1 MFAPSRLLELYLFRG
16 GGPGRG
22 RRRGRLGAW
31 RPPWGAGGAA
41 GPTAWR
47 GDLRGQGWGLGGDGG
62 GWGLGGDGGGW
73 GLGGDG
79 GGWGLGGDG
88 GGWGLGGDGG
98 AWGLGGDGVAWGL
111 AGDEAS
117 GPRRLSSGRCLNRA
131 PSKLTVPFRTPLEAE
146 MARRSLA
153 PYVQRPRG
161 LVQKELTVNGSAL
174 AIRWTAE
181 DPVFFRISVNAF
193 LDQLSLVMRNIRGF
207 GSPPMRSLGRGK
219 RTDT

>member
-1 MFAPSRLLELYLFRG
+1 MQAPGDGE
-16 GGPGRG
+16 
-22 RRRGRLGAW
+22 
-31 RPPWGAGGAA
+31 GGAA
-41 GPTAWR
+41 GGAE
-47 GDLRGQGWGLGGDGG
+47 
-62 GWGLGGDGGGW
+62 
-73 GLGGDG
+73 
-79 GGWGLGGDG
+79 
-88 GGWGLGGDGG
+88 GG
-98 AWGLGGDGVAWGL
+98 AGSREGEG
-111 AGDEAS
+111 
-117 GPRRLSSGRCLNRA
+117 GPRPEGAEGEAVRAPPQAEVAPQPAGSGRCLNRA

>member
-1 MFAPSRLLELYLFRG
+1 MPSRAPGSSTPRTSTVKYTICGGRAAQRG
-16 GGPGRG
+16 PRPGGMARGPGRG
-22 RRRGRLGAW
+22 
-31 RPPWGAGGAA
+31 
-41 GPTAWR
+41 
-47 GDLRGQGWGLGGDGG
+47 LGGP
-62 GWGLGGDGGGW
+62 
-73 GLGGDG
+73 
-79 GGWGLGGDG
+79 
-88 GGWGLGGDGG
+88 
-98 AWGLGGDGVAWGL
+98 
-111 AGDEAS
+111 AS

>member
-1 MFAPSRLLELYLFRG
+1 SGQAGVSGGGGHAGPRGRRGRRGRRG
-16 GGPGRG
+16 GG
-22 RRRGRLGAW
+22 AE
-31 RPPWGAGGAA
+31 
-41 GPTAWR
+41 
-47 GDLRGQGWGLGGDGG
+47 Q
-62 GWGLGGDGGGW
+62 
-73 GLGGDG
+73 
-79 GGWGLGGDG
+79 
-88 GGWGLGGDGG
+88 
-98 AWGLGGDGVAWGL
+98 
-111 AGDEAS
+111 AS

>member
-1 MFAPSRLLELYLFRG
+1 MQAPGDGEGGAAGGAEGGAEGGAGSREGEGGPRPEGAEGEAVRAPPQAEVAPQPAGPRGDVPPEVVFAPSRLLEF
-16 GGPGRG
+16 
-22 RRRGRLGAW
+22 
-31 RPPWGAGGAA
+31 
-41 GPTAWR
+41 
-47 GDLRGQGWGLGGDGG
+47 
-62 GWGLGGDGGGW
+62 
-73 GLGGDG
+73 
-79 GGWGLGGDG
+79 
-88 GGWGLGGDGG
+88 
-98 AWGLGGDGVAWGL
+98 
-111 AGDEAS
+111 
-117 GPRRLSSGRCLNRA
+117 
-131 PSKLTVPFRTPLEAE
+131 KLTVPFRTPLEAE

>member
-1 MFAPSRLLELYLFRG
+1 
-16 GGPGRG
+16 
-22 RRRGRLGAW
+22 
-31 RPPWGAGGAA
+31 
-41 GPTAWR
+41 
-47 GDLRGQGWGLGGDGG
+47 
-62 GWGLGGDGGGW
+62 
-73 GLGGDG
+73 
-79 GGWGLGGDG
+79 
-88 GGWGLGGDGG
+88 
-98 AWGLGGDGVAWGL
+98 
-111 AGDEAS
+111 
-117 GPRRLSSGRCLNRA
+117 
-131 PSKLTVPFRTPLEAE
+131 

>member
-1 MFAPSRLLELYLFRG
+1 MQAPGDGEGGAAGGAEGGAGSREGEGGPRPEGAEGEAVRGPSPGRGCPAARGAPWDVPPEVMFAPSRLLEF
-16 GGPGRG
+16 
-22 RRRGRLGAW
+22 
-31 RPPWGAGGAA
+31 
-41 GPTAWR
+41 
-47 GDLRGQGWGLGGDGG
+47 
-62 GWGLGGDGGGW
+62 
-73 GLGGDG
+73 
-79 GGWGLGGDG
+79 
-88 GGWGLGGDGG
+88 
-98 AWGLGGDGVAWGL
+98 
-111 AGDEAS
+111 
-117 GPRRLSSGRCLNRA
+117 
-131 PSKLTVPFRTPLEAE
+131 KLTVPFRTPLEAE